1 MSLYKI
7 KILGY
12 EVNWASV
19 VASGVLFI
27 GLELWRRKYIAEKIK
42 KDIRIALAEQDVEP
56 QDDTQ
61 NNVAQNQSVQDILED
76 ILDRI

>member
-1 MSLYKI
+1 MSNNWYKI
-7 KILGY
+7 KILGK

-27 GLELWRRKYIAEKIK
+27 GLEIWRRKYIQRKIT
-42 KDIRIALAEQDVEP
+42 QDVNQAISSANIPTEK
-56 QDDTQ
+56 DESLLDT
-61 NNVAQNQSVQDILED
+61 

>member
-1 MSLYKI
+1 MSWYKI
-7 KILGY
+7 KILGN
-12 EVNWASV
+12 EVNWAAV

-61 NNVAQNQSVQDILED
+61 NNVAQNQSVQEILED